1 MASVTQRI
9 ERMVGQ
15 VRSWRSGT
23 NESGI
28 GLAAELPDA
37 DERRLRQEIDLC
49 IVGRGGE
56 VAARGR
62 ASRIGEAFLSLDEV
76 GRKRF
81 FSVLADDYGVDRQS
95 VDAAI
100 SAVDHAGDHLPA
112 RSTAE
117 AELREALTA
126 PRLRLLR
133 RFIGLEDGL
142 PFLVDLRE
150 ELMTLT
156 RGDERYRGLDEDLR
170 SLLEGW
176 FDVGLLRLEQIT
188 WDSPASLLEKLIEYE
203 AVHAVESWDDL
214 RNRLGPD
221 RRLYAFT
228 HAAVP
233 GEPLIF
239 VEVALTRGMS
249 DNITDLLD
257 PSIDHPD
264 PDDADTA
271 IFYSISN
278 CRYGL
283 AGVNLGDFL
292 IKRVVE
298 RLSAEVPQLETFA
311 TLSPIPGFRGWLET
325 ALSADDPLLTDEER
339 EAVAPDD
346 PVTAGRRLLSLL
358 QTHDWH
364 LDPQAVETARP
375 ILTRLCAEF
384 LVRERR
390 NGRAADRVANFHLS
404 NGARIERL
412 NYLANPAPAGQ
423 ERGVGMMVN
432 YRYLP
437 SDIERNH
444 DRYVN
449 EGVIAHSDRIR
460 HLL

>member
-9 ERMVGQ
+9 ERMLGE
-15 VRSWRSGT
+15 VRAWRSGT

-28 GLAAELPDA
+28 SLAPDLPDA
-37 DERRLRQEIDLC
+37 DERKLRAEIDLC
-49 IVGRGGE
+49 IAGRGGE
-56 VAARGR
+56 VAARRR
-62 ASRIGEAFLSLDEV
+62 AGRIGEAFLVLDEV

-81 FSVLADDYGVDRQS
+81 FAVLADDYGVDRHS
-95 VDAAI
+95 VDSAI
-100 SAVDHAGDHLPA
+100 SAVDHAGDHLLA
-112 RSTAE
+112 RRAAE

-126 PRLRLLR
+126 PRARLLR

-150 ELMTLT
+150 ELMALT
-156 RGDERYRGLDEDLR
+156 RRDERYEGLDEDLR
-170 SLLEGW
+170 GLLESW

-188 WDSPASLLEKLIEYE
+188 WDSSASLLEKLIEYE

-257 PSIDHPD
+257 PSIDDPD
-264 PDDADTA
+264 PDEADTA

-278 CRYGL
+278 CRVGL

-298 RLSAEVPQLETFA
+298 RLSAELPHLETFA
-311 TLSPIPGFRGWLET
+311 TLSPIPGFRGWLER

-339 EAVAPDD
+339 AAIAPDD
-346 PVTAGRRLLSLL
+346 SVTASRRLLALL
-358 QTHDWH
+358 QAHDWH
-364 LDPQAVETARP
+364 IDPVAVDTMRP
-375 ILTRLCAEF
+375 ILTRLCAEY

-423 ERGVGMMVN
+423 ERAVGMMVN

-444 DRYVN
+444 DRYIN
-449 EGVIAHSDRIR
+449 EGVIAHSDRVR